1 MSKKKR
7 YLALDFG
14 ASNGLAM
21 SGSFDG
27 SRLEFDLLNRF
38 PVESTTMLGTK
49 FWDFPNM
56 IINLRKG
63 IAEYAA
69 RNAEPLSGI
78 ACDSWDCDFG
88 LLDKT
93 GHLLANP
100 VHHLDVRTLETMDR
114 LHVTMPVRSVYQ
126 KTGMI
131 ARREGTLY
139 QLHAMALA
147 NSPLLDKA
155 VTMLLMADL
164 MSYFLTGVPVQE
176 YTLATTSGM
185 YDAEGRDWCRDII
198 LSARIPPVMLPEI
211 IAPGSVIGPLLDDV
225 ATECGVGQAPV
236 IASGSHAVAGAVAA
250 VPAKGDDWLYV
261 VAGDRDQVGV
271 ELAQPLINDST
282 FAGDFCNEGGVD
294 GTIRLLKGLMG
305 HGLIES
311 CRAGWNAE
319 DGERVSRAS
328 LFEMAAREHPLRRIV
343 NPDDP
348 AFAKGAPV
356 VEVMNAFLS
365 RTGQPAANSRSEV
378 VRCLADSLALSHRQA
393 FELVAAVTER
403 RYQTAHVVGWG
414 AGDGLLCR
422 MLADATGMT
431 VKVGPIE
438 ARAVGNIIMQ
448 AIALGDIAS
457 LAEAREI
464 VAASFDIAVYE
475 PAGDKDA
482 WDEAYAKFR
491 KLVRA

>member
-1 MSKKKR
+1 MSKQKH

-14 ASNGLAM
+14 TSKGLAM

-27 SRLEFDLLNRF
+27 TRLAFDLLNRF

-49 FWDFPNM
+49 YWDFPGM
-56 IINLRKG
+56 IINVKRGL
-63 IAEYAA
+63 AEFAA
-69 RNAEPLSGI
+69 RNSEPLSGV
-78 ACDSWDCDFG
+78 ACDSWGCDFG

-100 VHHLDVRTLETMDR
+100 VHHLDARTLETMDR
-114 LHVTMPVRSVYQ
+114 LHATMPVRSVYQ

-139 QLHAMALA
+139 QLHAMAIA

-185 YDAEGRDWCRDII
+185 YDAESRDWCRDII

-211 IAPGSVIGPLLDDV
+211 IAPGSVIGPLVDDV
-225 ATECGVGQAPV
+225 AAECGVGQIPV
-236 IASGSHAVAGAVAA
+236 LASGSHAMAGAVAA
-250 VPAKGDDWLYV
+250 APARGDDWLYV
-261 VAGDRDQVGV
+261 VSGDWNQVGV
-271 ELAQPLINDST
+271 ELTQPLINDST

-305 HGLIES
+305 HGLIER
-311 CRAGWNAE
+311 CRAKWNE
-319 DGERVSRAS
+319 TDGEHISKAS
-328 LFEMAAREHPLRRIV
+328 LLELAAKEHPMRRIV

-348 AFAKGAPV
+348 AFANGDSV
-356 VEVMNAFLS
+356 VDVMNAFLS
-365 RTGQPAANSRSEV
+365 RTGQPVANSRGEV
-378 VRCLADSLALSHRQA
+378 VRCLVDSLVLSHRQA
-393 FELVAAVTER
+393 FELVAAVTDR
-403 RYQTAHVVGWG
+403 RYQIAHVVGWG
-414 AGDGLLCR
+414 AGDKLLCQ
-422 MLADATGMT
+422 LVADATGMA
-431 VKVGPIE
+431 VKAGPVE
-438 ARAVGNIIMQ
+438 AKAVGNIIMQ
-448 AIALGDIAS
+448 AIALGDIAC

-464 VAASFDIAVYE
+464 IAASFDIAVYE
-475 PAGDKDA
+475 PKGDKDA
-482 WDEAYAKFR
+482 WDEAYATFL